1 MTALAAMGLF
11 DKLFKP
17 APAVQPSR
25 VRSMKEFEQLV
36 LDSDVPVIVDVWSA
50 TCAPCKKLEPV
61 LVDVATR
68 YAGKVRVV
76 EIGTGDSERELLAAL
91 EVSSTPTL
99 IMYKSGE
106 ELGRVSGLRPS
117 TWFDQMIAA
126 EMS

>member
-1 MTALAAMGLF
+1 MTALRVMGLF
-11 DKLFKP
+11 DFLKP
-17 APAVQPSR
+17 APPVLPSR
-25 VRSMKEFEQLV
+25 VRSMAQFEKLV

-76 EIGTGDSERELLAAL
+76 EIGTADTERELLAAL
-91 EVSSTPTL
+91 EVQSTPTL
-99 IMYKSGE
+99 IMYKGGE

-117 TWFDQMIAA
+117 SWFDQMIAA

>member
-1 MTALAAMGLF
+1 MGLF
-11 DKLFKP
+11 DFLKP
-17 APAVQPSR
+17 APPVLPSR
-25 VRSMKEFEQLV
+25 VRSMAQFEKLV

-76 EIGTGDSERELLAAL
+76 EIGTADTERELLAAL
-91 EVSSTPTL
+91 EVQSTPTL
-99 IMYKSGE
+99 IMYKGGE

-117 TWFDQMIAA
+117 SWFDQMIAA

>member
-1 MTALAAMGLF
+1 MTPLGMGLL

-17 APAVQPSR
+17 APQVLPER
-25 VRSMKEFEQLV
+25 VRSMKDFESKV
-36 LDSDVPVIVDVWSA
+36 LESEIPVIVDVWSA
-50 TCAPCKKLEPV
+50 TCAPCKKLEPI

-68 YAGKVRVV
+68 HAGKVRVV
-76 EIGTGDSERELLAAL
+76 EIGTADTERALLAAL

-99 IMYKSGE
+99 IMYRGGE

-117 TWFDQMIAA
+117 SWFDQMIAA

>member
-1 MTALAAMGLF
+1 MGLL

-17 APAVQPSR
+17 APQVLPER
-25 VRSMKEFEQLV
+25 VRTMKQFEDKV
-36 LDSDVPVIVDVWSA
+36 LESDVPVIVDVWSA

-61 LVDVATR
+61 LIDVATR
-68 YAGKVRVV
+68 HAGKVRVV
-76 EIGTGDSERELLAAL
+76 EIGTSDAEPKLLAAL
-91 EVSSTPTL
+91 EVQATPTL
-99 IMYKSGE
+99 IMYKAGE